1 MPDEASTRAQSF
13 SDYFS
18 SIVGKLKSK
27 SLPLRDSVWHFCR
40 RKPLRTKCI
49 FKFSCITSGYVL
61 KHLNRLKRNKATDI
75 DQLPPNIM
83 KDCSEEISGPL
94 ASIINLSLNTHT
106 VPTLWKS
113 AKISPVFKSGN
124 PDLVENYRC
133 LLYTSPSPRDGLLSR
148 MPSSA

>member
-1 MPDEASTRAQSF
+1 MNEEEKVSPKTFWKTIKSIFPTKSTKHSNEALTRAQGF

-27 SLPLRDSVWHFCR
+27 SLPLRDSVWYFCR

-75 DQLPPNIM
+75 DQLPPNM
-83 KDCSEEISGPL
+83 LKDCSEEISGPL

-106 VPTLWKS
+106 VLT
-113 AKISPVFKSGN
+113 
-124 PDLVENYRC
+124 
-133 LLYTSPSPRDGLLSR
+133 LLSLIHI
-148 MPSSA
+148 